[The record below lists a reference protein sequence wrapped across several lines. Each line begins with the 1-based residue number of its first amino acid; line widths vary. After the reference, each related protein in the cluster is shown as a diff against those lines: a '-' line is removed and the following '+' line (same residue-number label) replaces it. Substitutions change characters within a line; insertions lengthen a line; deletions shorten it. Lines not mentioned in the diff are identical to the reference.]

1 MTIPKPIRSMNTV
14 RKRTARDVF
23 FMTGGEVY
31 SVAPMLPTAHRLV
44 LFDID
49 GTLVTDDG
57 AAREAFA
64 QGLADVYDFRG
75 DVRRYDF
82 SGRTDP
88 QIARMILTDDG
99 WSEPDVDSRL
109 PLLWQHY
116 LGGLARNAP
125 GRVRALP
132 GVLALLDSVRDDDR
146 FILGLLTGNI
156 EPGAR
161 LKLGAVGMNELFP
174 FGAFGSD
181 SAAREELP
189 PIAVARAA
197 VASGHAFSGTDVVI
211 IGDSIY
217 DVRCGVPHGATTI
230 AIASGKTPAEKLR
243 AESPDHFFDSAEELG
258 GILSA
263 IKTV

>member
-1 MTIPKPIRSMNTV
+1 
-14 RKRTARDVF
+14 
-23 FMTGGEVY
+23 MTGGEVY
-31 SVAPMLPTAHRLV
+31 SVAPMPLTIATTVAARTRRLV

-64 QGLADVYDFRG
+64 KGLADVYDFHG

-88 QIARMILTDDG
+88 QIARMILADAG
-99 WSEPDVDSRL
+99 WSESDVDSRL
-109 PLLWQHY
+109 PSLWQHY

-125 GRVRALP
+125 GRVRLLP
-132 GVLALLDSVRDDDR
+132 GVGALLDAVHAAGHLT
-146 FILGLLTGNI
+146 LGLLTGNI

-161 LKLGAVGMNELFP
+161 LKLGAIGLNAFFA

-181 SAAREELP
+181 SPRREELP
-189 PIAVARAA
+189 PIAVERAA
-197 VASGHAFSGTDVVI
+197 RVSGRAFRASEVVI

-230 AIASGKTPAEKLR
+230 AIASGKTSAETLR
-243 AESPDHFFDSAEELG
+243 AENPDYFFDSAEQLE
-258 GILSA
+258 GILRA
-263 IKTV
+263 IAE